1 MIIVT
6 KLKLDMT
13 QQPYWS
19 AMLVDDKENNRVMR
33 EVISLTFDIKDRF
46 NKWKEYEK
54 VHNRMA
60 IEIMN
65 EGGPKEQ
72 YLISQMFL
80 QDSEFSK
87 TENRI

>member
-6 KLKLDMT
+6 KLKLDKVGKV
-13 QQPYWS
+13 YWS
-19 AMLVDDKENNRVMR
+19 ALLVDDRENNRIMR
-33 EVISLTFDIKDRF
+33 EVISLAFDIKDRF
-46 NKWKEYEK
+46 NKWKEFEK
-54 VHNRMA
+54 CHNRMA

-80 QDSEFSK
+80 QPTEFDK
-87 TENRI
+87 TENRL